1 MNICSPCSGDFAFSK
16 HTHLGSLEDVTLF
29 LYNFKM
35 VGGEESLNQLSFFF
49 DGACT
54 LSNFTLSP
62 GLFTVNDPKD
72 TISVVHVNKML
83 ATVS

>member
-16 HTHLGSLEDVTLF
+16 HLCFCIILNWLV
-29 LYNFKM
+29 
-35 VGGEESLNQLSFFF
+35 ESLNQLSFFL
-49 DGACT
+49 DGVCT

-62 GLFTVNDPKD
+62 GLFIVNDPKD

>member
-1 MNICSPCSGDFAFSK
+1 MNICSPCSGIL
-16 HTHLGSLEDVTLF
+16 HSLNIFVFVNWL
-29 LYNFKM
+29 
-35 VGGEESLNQLSFFF
+35 VESLNQLSFFL
-49 DGACT
+49 DGVCT

-62 GLFTVNDPKD
+62 GLFTVSDPKD

>member
-1 MNICSPCSGDFAFSK
+1 M
-16 HTHLGSLEDVTLF
+16 
-29 LYNFKM
+29 
-35 VGGEESLNQLSFFF
+35 ESLNQLSFFL
-49 DGACT
+49 DGVCT

-83 ATVS
+83 AAVS